1 MGTTL
6 ISWFVFLLLAIPV
19 VFILLVRFRRKPLAV
34 FHRVVTNPI
43 TSKFAARLPGF
54 GVIANVGRKSGKLY
68 RTPVNVFRC
77 EEGFLIA
84 LTYGRESGW
93 VGNVVAAGSSE
104 LETRGVSYQLV
115 SPKLVRDPH
124 RRRFPFFVRMVL
136 GLMDANDYLELQ
148 LRPDNPE
155 RRV

>member
-1 MGTTL
+1 MVRVPAAGNPCGL
-6 ISWFVFLLLAIPV
+6 HSS
-19 VFILLVRFRRKPLAV
+19 VRFRRKPLAV

-43 TSKFAARLPGF
+43 TSKFAAQLPGF

-115 SPKLVRDPH
+115 SPKLNVIRIGGDSL
-124 RRRFPFFVRMVL
+124 FSF
-136 GLMDANDYLELQ
+136 AWC
-148 LRPDNPE
+148 
-155 RRV
+155 